1 MRELDIKQE
10 RVSPFTM
17 NNRSPNQTNSQEW
30 HGSTAKIGDAK
41 RLDTA
46 IIKTIQ
52 RLVEEGYITQR
63 KLAIECGVAPSTI
76 SRALQLPDMH
86 FRPDVRKKLLRHPKI
101 DKGVPDIK
109 GIDKPLITIPLIG
122 QTYDGMVH
130 PVSGSAISKINIP
143 DISSWIN
150 DEDINKLYALK
161 LDVRSKY
168 KILRG
173 FIFLFMDRQP
183 NCCTGE
189 EINFTALDNT
199 LGHLQVAENKQKSE
213 QWTSYHG
220 RLRYSNGK
228 VGVEAASGIT
238 VAEINCEEIE
248 FFHPVIM
255 VFQDEILDLY

>member
-1 MRELDIKQE
+1 MRELHIKQE
-10 RVSPFTM
+10 MVSPFNM
-17 NNRSPNQTNSQEW
+17 NNRLPNQRNSQEW
-30 HGSTAKIGDAK
+30 QSGDAK
-41 RLDTA
+41 KLDLA

-161 LDVRSKY
+161 LDNRSKY

-189 EINFTALDNT
+189 EINFTALD
-199 LGHLQVAENKQKSE
+199 LSLIH
-213 QWTSYHG
+213 
-220 RLRYSNGK
+220 
-228 VGVEAASGIT
+228 I
-238 VAEINCEEIE
+238 
-248 FFHPVIM
+248 
-255 VFQDEILDLY
+255 